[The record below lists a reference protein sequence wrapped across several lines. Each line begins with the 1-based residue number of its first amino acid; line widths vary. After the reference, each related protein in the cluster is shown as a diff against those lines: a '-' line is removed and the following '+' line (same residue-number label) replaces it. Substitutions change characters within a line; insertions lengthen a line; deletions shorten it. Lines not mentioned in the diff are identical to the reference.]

1 MTLTAHTAAGIFIG
15 KYASNPFLAFLF
27 GFLSHFL
34 FDAIPHI
41 DAGIFIEKYLYYAA
55 SVDIF
60 LSAIFIFCFFRF
72 TRPTHPLK
80 IYWAILG
87 SAMPDIFT
95 FFYSELHFKFLKC
108 FYDFHMIVHCPV
120 KINNPV
126 FWGAMQI
133 IFLVCLIFILFKKK
147 TSQKLVKL

>member
-1 MTLTAHTAAGIFIG
+1 MTLTVHTAVGIFIG

-34 FDAIPHI
+34 LDAIPHV
-41 DAGIFIEKYLYYAA
+41 DEGIFIQKYFYCAVFA
-55 SVDIF
+55 DIF

-72 TRPTHPLK
+72 IRPAYSSK

-87 SAMPDIFT
+87 SALPDIFT
-95 FFYSELHFKFLKC
+95 FFYSELHFKFLGG
-108 FYDFHMIVHCPV
+108 FYNLHQIIHCPE

-126 FWGAMQI
+126 FLAAIQI

-147 TSQKLVKL
+147 TSQKLAK